1 MSVIVIF
8 CFFVLISFLVFLVY
22 KLYRFSMLILKIEES
37 VEDCLYILNER
48 YESVSKILQKEIFFD
63 SVEVR
68 QVIAEIKASQEAILI
83 VANVLTEDME
93 KNDNED

>member
-1 MSVIVIF
+1 
-8 CFFVLISFLVFLVY
+8 
-22 KLYRFSMLILKIEES
+22 MLILKIEES
-37 VEDCLYILNER
+37 VEDCLDILNER
-48 YESVSKILQKEIFFD
+48 YKSVSKILQKEIFFD

>member
-37 VEDCLYILNER
+37 VEDCLDILNER
-48 YESVSKILQKEIFFD
+48 YKSVSKILQKEIFFD

>member
-1 MSVIVIF
+1 MNVIVII

-37 VEDCLYILNER
+37 IEDCLDILNER
-48 YESVSKILQKEIFFD
+48 YESVSKILQKEVFFD

-68 QVIAEIKASQEAILI
+68 QAIAEIKASQEAILI
-83 VANVLTEDME
+83 VANVLTEGMD

>member
-37 VEDCLYILNER
+37 VEDCLDILNER
-48 YESVSKILQKEIFFD
+48 YKSVSKILQKEIFFD

-68 QVIAEIKASQEAILI
+68 QVIAEIKASQVAILI